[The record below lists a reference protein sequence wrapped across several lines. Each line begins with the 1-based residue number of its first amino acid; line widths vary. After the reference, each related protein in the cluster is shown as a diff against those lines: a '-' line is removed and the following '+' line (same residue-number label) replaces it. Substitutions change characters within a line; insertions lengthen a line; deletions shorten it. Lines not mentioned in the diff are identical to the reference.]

1 MPLTLGEQPVP
12 SSPLA
17 AKDRSSDPSSGTGK
31 TIVMLVTNE
40 GLSDPRVLRSVQA
53 ALRAKFVVHLVCRA
67 LPKEKE
73 NEIVLPGTEVH
84 RVASLYGRRLLKKL
98 FSRRQKDLAVSGSQD
113 QAMPLGTAVS
123 RVPRVPGMSLVRRL
137 LARRKRDSDDRPSF
151 WLRPWELWI
160 LGGITWFN
168 LQAVRQMWRLPAA
181 LYHANDLDA
190 LPAGVILSRWNRV
203 PLLYDAHELFSAQ
216 FSGSSRQ
223 FRGILFW
230 LEHWLIRSAHKVVT
244 VNHSIAET
252 LAEWHRVPLPT
263 VVMNCPFAV
272 EAVRPKPSSFG
283 EVRVGKARVIFQGV
297 YVRDRGL
304 EELILSAVWYDSAEL
319 YLRGYGELEPSLRAI
334 VQEMGLEGR
343 VHFLAPAHPARLVE
357 SLAGFDVGVVP
368 YRPTTLNN
376 RLCLPNKVFEY
387 LQAGLALAVSTLP
400 ELRLLMN
407 VTGAGELFDP
417 DSPEDIARAIN
428 ALTCDA
434 GRLQALK
441 ARARA
446 AGARFTWEA
455 QGEPQLLA
463 CYRELVGLF
472 SRERGGL
479 R

>member
-1 MPLTLGEQPVP
+1 
-12 SSPLA
+12 
-17 AKDRSSDPSSGTGK
+17 
-31 TIVMLVTNE
+31 
-40 GLSDPRVLRSVQA
+40 
-53 ALRAKFVVHLVCRA
+53 
-67 LPKEKE
+67 
-73 NEIVLPGTEVH
+73 
-84 RVASLYGRRLLKKL
+84 
-98 FSRRQKDLAVSGSQD
+98 
-113 QAMPLGTAVS
+113 
-123 RVPRVPGMSLVRRL
+123 
-137 LARRKRDSDDRPSF
+137 
-151 WLRPWELWI
+151 
-160 LGGITWFN
+160 
-168 LQAVRQMWRLPAA
+168 
-181 LYHANDLDA
+181 
-190 LPAGVILSRWNRV
+190 
-203 PLLYDAHELFSAQ
+203 
-216 FSGSSRQ
+216 
-223 FRGILFW
+223 
-230 LEHWLIRSAHKVVT
+230 
-244 VNHSIAET
+244 
-252 LAEWHRVPLPT
+252 
-263 VVMNCPFAV
+263 
-272 EAVRPKPSSFG
+272 
-283 EVRVGKARVIFQGV
+283 
-297 YVRDRGL
+297 
-304 EELILSAVWYDSAEL
+304 
-319 YLRGYGELEPSLRAI
+319 
-334 VQEMGLEGR
+334 MGLEGR